1 MSIEKRLDFFEIVS
15 RYTNLKHRGGGRY
28 YGLCPL
34 HPEDTPSFHIDTNL
48 GVFYCFGCNTGG
60 NIFQFISLVEHV
72 PINQVGEILREKFG
86 IDVKTKGEKKYED
99 DHELFSKFLKLL
111 SKYNDTET
119 VDDFNIK
126 KLGLKPKYPMFYVPN
141 ERLLDFTNEVKE
153 KLDIERL
160 ITLGIYTRDEEGKL
174 KFRYMSRII
183 IPIYSRVNR
192 IVGLVGRSLND
203 MNLPKYLNTKFSKTE
218 HLPFLNEAV
227 KIAKKKNLN
236 TIYIVE
242 GPYDALALIE
252 RDIPAASL
260 LGIHFTVE
268 QINLLN
274 LFSVVYFIFDND
286 DAGTS
291 AYFNVAKTII
301 KTNRPS
307 FSTMFVFYKDK
318 EDIDEIL
325 KKKSFEDFIKTA
337 DTKDV
342 YDVFIDA
349 HLRNIVKDLPIKNKE
364 LIREELI
371 KRLMKLFFNYR
382 ENEHVY
388 NLMLRICE
396 RSKYPFDAL
405 IRRVDYVINKGLS
418 KAKKDIESVEIDY
431 IPPKERKLLR
441 GVLYLVNG
449 HYDKLMALK
458 RELLLYK
465 YKSKTVKSLIEFFLE
480 ERSEISEEEYS
491 LLVETEPEE
500 VDLISLI
507 SEQTTDK
514 RSEKL
519 KSIAKRLGFLSVSRA
534 LEIEENI
541 EPAEEESRKEEEGS
555 EFTF

>member
-15 RYTNLKHRGGGRY
+15 RYTNLKHRGGGKY

-60 NIFQFISLVEHV
+60 NIYQFISLVEHV

-141 ERLLDFTNEVKE
+141 KRLLDFTNEVKE

-174 KFRYMSRII
+174 KFRYMNRII

-203 MNLPKYLNTKFSKTE
+203 MNLPKYLNTKFSKTA
-218 HLPFLNEAV
+218 HLPFLNEAL

-260 LGIHFTVE
+260 LGTHFTVE

-337 DTKDV
+337 DIKDV

-431 IPPKERKLLR
+431 VPPKERKLLR

-449 HYDKLMALK
+449 HYDKLLTLK

-541 EPAEEESRKEEEGS
+541 APAEEESRKEEEGS

>member
-1 MSIEKRLDFFEIVS
+1 MGIEHRLDFFEIAS
-15 RYTNLKHRGGGRY
+15 KYTNLRHRGGGKY

-60 NIFQFISLVEHV
+60 NIYQFISLVEHV

-99 DHELFSKFLKLL
+99 DHDLFSKFLKLL

-141 ERLLDFTNEVKE
+141 ERLLEFTNEVKE

-160 ITLGIYTRDEEGKL
+160 ITLGIFSRDEEGKL

-274 LFSVVYFIFDND
+274 SFSVVYFVFDND

-325 KKKSFEDFIKTA
+325 KKKSFEEFIKTA

-449 HYDKLMALK
+449 HHDKLMALK

-465 YKSKTVKSLIEFFLE
+465 YKSKTVKSLVEFFLE

-534 LEIEENI
+534 LEIEGNI
-541 EPAEEESRKEEEGS
+541 EPVEEESRKEGEES

>member
-1 MSIEKRLDFFEIVS
+1 MSIERRLDFFEIVS
-15 RYTNLKHRGGGRY
+15 RYTNLKHRGGGKY

-60 NIFQFISLVEHV
+60 NIYQFISLVEHV

-141 ERLLDFTNEVKE
+141 KRLLDFTNEVKE

-174 KFRYMSRII
+174 KFRYMNRII

-203 MNLPKYLNTKFSKTE
+203 MNLPKYLNTKFSKTA
-218 HLPFLNEAV
+218 HLPFLNEAL

-260 LGIHFTVE
+260 LGTHFTVE

-431 IPPKERKLLR
+431 VPPKERKLLR

-449 HYDKLMALK
+449 HYDKLLTLK

-541 EPAEEESRKEEEGS
+541 APAEEESRKDEEGS

>member
-1 MSIEKRLDFFEIVS
+1 MSIERRLDFFEIVS
-15 RYTNLKHRGGGRY
+15 RYTNLKHRGGGKY

-60 NIFQFISLVEHV
+60 NIYQFISLVEHV

-141 ERLLDFTNEVKE
+141 KRLLDFTNEVKE

-174 KFRYMSRII
+174 KFRYMNRII

-218 HLPFLNEAV
+218 HLPFLNEAL
-227 KIAKKKNLN
+227 KIAKNKNLN

-337 DTKDV
+337 DIKDV

-431 IPPKERKLLR
+431 VPPKERKLLR

-449 HYDKLMALK
+449 HYDKLLTLK

-541 EPAEEESRKEEEGS
+541 ESAEEESRKEEEGS

>member
-15 RYTNLKHRGGGRY
+15 RYTNLKHRGGGKY

-34 HPEDTPSFHIDTNL
+34 HPEDTPSFHIDANL

-60 NIFQFISLVEHV
+60 NVYQFISLVEHV
-72 PINQVGEILREKFG
+72 PMNQVGEILMEKFG
-86 IDVKTKGEKKYED
+86 IDVKTKEKKNHDD
-99 DHELFSKFLKLL
+99 DHELLSKLINIL
-111 SKYNDTET
+111 SKYNDKET
-119 VDDFNIK
+119 VDSFNFN
-126 KLGLKPKYPMFYVPN
+126 KLCLIPKYPMFYVPN
-141 ERLLDFTNEVKE
+141 EQLKDFTKEVE
-153 KLDIERL
+153 SKLDIERL
-160 ITLGIYTRDEEGKL
+160 ITLGIFSRDDDGRI
-174 KFRYMSRII
+174 KFRYMSRIL
-183 IPIYSRVNR
+183 IPIYSRTNR

-242 GPYDALALIE
+242 GPYDALALLE
-252 RDIPAASL
+252 REIPAASL
-260 LGIHFTVE
+260 LGIHFTIE

-274 LFSVVYFIFDND
+274 SFSVVYFVFDND
-286 DAGTS
+286 DAGTA

-307 FSTMFVFYKDK
+307 FSTMFVFYKEK
-318 EDIDEIL
+318 KDIDEVL
-325 KKKSFEDFIKTA
+325 KEKTFEEFIEA
-337 DTKDV
+337 SEAKDV
-342 YDVFIDA
+342 YDVFIDV

-371 KRLMKLFFNYR
+371 KRLMKLFFSYR

-405 IRRVDYVINKGLS
+405 IRRVDYVINKELS
-418 KAKKDIESVEIDY
+418 RAKRDVESVEIDY

-449 HYDKLMALK
+449 HYDKLIALK
-458 RELLLYK
+458 RDLLLYK
-465 YKSKTVKSLIEFFLE
+465 YKSKTVKSLVEFFLE

-500 VDLISLI
+500 IDLVSLL
-507 SEQTTDK
+507 SEQTTNK

-519 KSIAKRLGFLSVSRA
+519 KSIAQRLGFLSVSRA

-541 EPAEEESRKEEEGS
+541 GKSEEEDEKDGGES
-555 EFTF
+555 EFAF

>member
-15 RYTNLKHRGGGRY
+15 RYTNLKHRGGGKY

-60 NIFQFISLVEHV
+60 NIYQFISLVEHV

-141 ERLLDFTNEVKE
+141 KRLLDFTNEVKE

-174 KFRYMSRII
+174 KFRYMNRII

-203 MNLPKYLNTKFSKTE
+203 MNLPKYLNTKFSKTA
-218 HLPFLNEAV
+218 HLPFLNEAL
-227 KIAKKKNLN
+227 KIAKNKNLN

-337 DTKDV
+337 DIKDV

-431 IPPKERKLLR
+431 VPPKERKLLR

-449 HYDKLMALK
+449 HYDKLLTLK

-541 EPAEEESRKEEEGS
+541 APAEEESRKEEEGS

>member
-15 RYTNLKHRGGGRY
+15 RYTNLKHRGGGKY

-60 NIFQFISLVEHV
+60 NIYQFISLVEHV

-555 EFTF
+555 EFNF

>member
-15 RYTNLKHRGGGRY
+15 RYTNLKHRGGGKY

-60 NIFQFISLVEHV
+60 NIYQFISLVEHV

-141 ERLLDFTNEVKE
+141 KRLLDFTNEVKE

-174 KFRYMSRII
+174 KFRYMNRII

-203 MNLPKYLNTKFSKTE
+203 MNLPKYLNTKFSKTA
-218 HLPFLNEAV
+218 HLPFLNEAL

-431 IPPKERKLLR
+431 VPPKERKLLR

-449 HYDKLMALK
+449 HYDKLLTLK

-541 EPAEEESRKEEEGS
+541 APAEEESRKEEEGS

>member
-15 RYTNLKHRGGGRY
+15 RYTNLKHRGGGKY

-60 NIFQFISLVEHV
+60 NIYQFISLVEHV

-119 VDDFNIK
+119 VDGFNIK

-141 ERLLDFTNEVKE
+141 KRLLDFTNEVKE

-174 KFRYMSRII
+174 KFRYMNRII

-203 MNLPKYLNTKFSKTE
+203 MNLPKYLNTKFSKTA
-218 HLPFLNEAV
+218 HLPFLNEAL

-337 DTKDV
+337 DIKDV

-431 IPPKERKLLR
+431 VPPKERKLLR

-449 HYDKLMALK
+449 HYDKLLTLK

-541 EPAEEESRKEEEGS
+541 APAEEESRKEEEGS

>member
-15 RYTNLKHRGGGRY
+15 RYTNLKHRGGGKY

-60 NIFQFISLVEHV
+60 NIYQFISLVEHV

-119 VDDFNIK
+119 VDGFNIK

-141 ERLLDFTNEVKE
+141 KRLLDFTNEVKE

-174 KFRYMSRII
+174 KFRYMNRII

-203 MNLPKYLNTKFSKTE
+203 MNLPKYLNTKFSKTA
-218 HLPFLNEAV
+218 HLPFLNEAL

-260 LGIHFTVE
+260 LGTHFTVE

-337 DTKDV
+337 DIKDV

-431 IPPKERKLLR
+431 VPPKERKLLR

-449 HYDKLMALK
+449 HYDKLLTLK

-541 EPAEEESRKEEEGS
+541 APAEEESRKEEEGS

>member
-15 RYTNLKHRGGGRY
+15 RYTNLKHRGGGKY

-60 NIFQFISLVEHV
+60 NIYQFISLVEHV

>member
-86 IDVKTKGEKKYED
+86 IDVKTKGGKKYED

-160 ITLGIYTRDEEGKL
+160 ITLGIYTRDEEKKL

-291 AYFNVAKTII
+291 AYFNVANTII

>member
-15 RYTNLKHRGGGRY
+15 RYTNLKHRGGGKY

-60 NIFQFISLVEHV
+60 NIYQFISLVEHV

-371 KRLMKLFFNYR
+371 KRLMKLLFNYR
-382 ENEHVY
+382 ENEYVY

>member
-15 RYTNLKHRGGGRY
+15 RYTNLKHRGGGKY

-60 NIFQFISLVEHV
+60 NIYQFISLVEHV

-260 LGIHFTVE
+260 L
-268 QINLLN
+268 
-274 LFSVVYFIFDND
+274 
-286 DAGTS
+286 
-291 AYFNVAKTII
+291 
-301 KTNRPS
+301 
-307 FSTMFVFYKDK
+307 
-318 EDIDEIL
+318 
-325 KKKSFEDFIKTA
+325 
-337 DTKDV
+337 
-342 YDVFIDA
+342 
-349 HLRNIVKDLPIKNKE
+349 
-364 LIREELI
+364 
-371 KRLMKLFFNYR
+371 
-382 ENEHVY
+382 
-388 NLMLRICE
+388 
-396 RSKYPFDAL
+396 
-405 IRRVDYVINKGLS
+405 
-418 KAKKDIESVEIDY
+418 
-431 IPPKERKLLR
+431 
-441 GVLYLVNG
+441 
-449 HYDKLMALK
+449 
-458 RELLLYK
+458 
-465 YKSKTVKSLIEFFLE
+465 SLIH
-480 ERSEISEEEYS
+480 I
-491 LLVETEPEE
+491 
-500 VDLISLI
+500 
-507 SEQTTDK
+507 
-514 RSEKL
+514 
-519 KSIAKRLGFLSVSRA
+519 
-534 LEIEENI
+534 
-541 EPAEEESRKEEEGS
+541 
-555 EFTF
+555 

>member
-15 RYTNLKHRGGGRY
+15 RYTNLKHRGGGKY

-60 NIFQFISLVEHV
+60 NIYQFISLVEHV

-141 ERLLDFTNEVKE
+141 KRLLDFTNEVKE

-174 KFRYMSRII
+174 KFRYMNRII

-203 MNLPKYLNTKFSKTE
+203 MNLPKYLNTKFSKTA
-218 HLPFLNEAV
+218 HLPFLNEAL

-337 DTKDV
+337 DIKDV

-431 IPPKERKLLR
+431 VPPKERKLLR

-449 HYDKLMALK
+449 HYDKLLTLK

-541 EPAEEESRKEEEGS
+541 APAEEESRKEEEGS